1 MQKILYNLP
10 MKKKILILI
19 LCLFIISGAAFAI
32 RAVTKAEHEAY
43 LKNMG
48 LNETQIQKLEEIDL
62 NYMHARLEIADQSRE
77 CRRKNINLSPEACEN
92 FHTKMMM
99 KAQKEYE
106 KDLGKVLNY
115 WQKKKY
121 LEYKSRRY

>member
-1 MQKILYNLP
+1 MLYSFP

-19 LCLFIISGAAFAI
+19 LCLFISGAAFAI

-43 LKNMG
+43 LKGLG

-62 NYMHARLEIADQSRE
+62 NYVHKRIEIADQSRE

-92 FHTKMMM
+92 YHTKMVI

-115 WQKKKY
+115 WQKKRY